1 MISLGAAI
9 VRAAIRAYTY
19 PYRKRFASLSRS
31 VTLKNRPYAPPK
43 GFAFSVEKY
52 GGVRVE
58 KLTPLGAV
66 NGIVLQFHGGGHTA
80 PMSGM
85 YRKAAERLAA
95 NCGCTVYSV
104 DYRTA
109 ADLVYPSVHDECY
122 TAYAELCNGVLSGG
136 NFAAIGDSFGANL
149 LLSACLRARDD
160 RLPLPSAIVCI
171 CPFADMAAS
180 GSSYRENC
188 YKDPLY
194 AMPKRYDFERYEKNI
209 RRISP
214 YCGNTPL
221 TYPYL
226 SPAYADFQGFPK
238 TLIQCGGL
246 ETSLSDSRMLY
257 DGLSA
262 KGCFAELHVFNGM
275 WHDFMYMFPRLKESR
290 LVWREASAF
299 IVENICGLPGASV

>member
-31 VTLKNRPYAPPK
+31 VTLKNKPYSPPK
-43 GFAFSVEKY
+43 GFAFSAEKY

-58 KLTPLGAV
+58 KLTPTGAAS
-66 NGIVLQFHGGGHTA
+66 GIVLQFHGGGHTA
-80 PMSGM
+80 SMNDM

-95 NCGCTVYSV
+95 NCGCAVYSV
-104 DYRTA
+104 DHRAA
-109 ADLVYPSVHDECY
+109 ADLVYPSLHDECY
-122 TAYAELCNGVLSGG
+122 AAYAELCKSVLSDG

-160 RLPLPSAIVCI
+160 SLPLPSAIVCV
-171 CPFADMAAS
+171 CPFIDMTAS

-194 AMPKRYDFERYEKNI
+194 AMPKRYDFEKYEKNI

-226 SPAYADFQGFPK
+226 SPAYADFRGFPK

-262 KGCFAELHVFNGM
+262 KGRGAEFHVFNGM
-275 WHDFMYMFPRLKESR
+275 WHDFMYMFPRLKESK
-290 LVWREASAF
+290 LAWREIFAF
-299 IVENICGLPGASV
+299 ITENIRGPMSASV

>member
-122 TAYAELCNGVLSGG
+122 TAYTELCNDVLSGG
-136 NFAAIGDSFGANL
+136 YFAAIGDSFGANL

-194 AMPKRYDFERYEKNI
+194 AMPKRYDFERYEKKYPPHI
-209 RRISP
+209 SVLRQYAFDLSLSFTGICRFSRISENSHSMRRA
-214 YCGNTPL
+214 GNFVERQSDAL
-221 TYPYL
+221 RRAVGKRL
-226 SPAYADFQGFPK
+226 F
-238 TLIQCGGL
+238 CR
-246 ETSLSDSRMLY
+246 TSR
-257 DGLSA
+257 
-262 KGCFAELHVFNGM
+262 F
-275 WHDFMYMFPRLKESR
+275 
-290 LVWREASAF
+290 
-299 IVENICGLPGASV
+299 